1 MQIARDTPIFSI
13 LDPVTIPNGTVAGN
27 YTATLVV
34 TNSTTGCSSQ
44 IYNVAISVI
53 NGISYYWVGNS
64 GNWSDI
70 GHWASTSG
78 GTGGVGI
85 PGSNDNVYFDAN
97 SFNTSGRTVT
107 IDIPSA
113 SCFNVTWTGVTN
125 TPSFN
130 SSSSANNLNVYG
142 SFTLVSG
149 MNYNYNGNLYFLS
162 NLAGNTITTALK
174 TMNNNVYFNGTG
186 SWTLQDNFTQNSW
199 LNINL
204 NSGTLNTNGKTVTGY
219 FFYSNQC
226 PASPRTLNLGASTW
240 NVQYQWVVNA
250 ENFTLNA
257 GTSTININYNNTGGN
272 MSNQLCNCG
281 NYTLN
286 YNNVNFTAASGVS
299 TLNSD
304 YSSNSCKVT
313 AVFNNLSYAAG
324 GNINGDN
331 TIGTLSLTAFNTYNL
346 QSGRTQTISININFG
361 SACNSGVTIQSN
373 SSGSAATIS
382 KTSGVMNGYN
392 LSLKD
397 ITATGGATFNAYA
410 STNLGNNTGWNFAA
424 APVLG
429 SVGVITENLATSTY
443 SVVPVTGAV
452 SYGWTPP
459 AGMNIVSG
467 NGTNSI
473 VIDYQ
478 GQTGQLCVNASD
490 GCGATSAQ
498 SCLTIGC
505 SSPVI
510 TALPQAATICAGST
524 INLSV
529 TATGSGLLYQ
539 WFKDGISILGASN
552 STYSLLSATSA
563 NSGSYTVKVTSSCG
577 ANVTS
582 SVATVTVNQPVSNIT
597 VSGVTLSNGD
607 YLWNGNLSNDGS
619 VAGNWFVMNTGVYSP
634 ATLAP
639 TSASKVYIVSY
650 SDAGTCISNTNAANI
665 PTSAS
670 FNSGNLFVGTGST
683 FSLSANSQ
691 LQVSGNLI
699 NNGTFNANT
708 STVTFNGASAQN
720 IGGSSPT
727 TFNNLTINNSTGLTL
742 NNSIQVSGV
751 LTLTSGRVTLG
762 TNHLTL
768 GVSASISGTPAAN
781 NMIVPQS
788 TGELRKILNA
798 SNGLNPFIFPVGTT
812 TGGNEYTPVQLDFLS
827 ATFGANAY
835 VGVRLSDQRSTYMN
849 SAITSYINRNWIVEP
864 SNITNFTYELQLAY
878 VQADYVGSAGDEGNL
893 KPIKYSV
900 VSGNGVWYQPDL
912 QTFSNATVQGTSFT
926 NSTSNVLIWSNL
938 TTFSEFGS
946 AVGTNIALPVEL
958 ISFNG
963 NCQED
968 NIVLNWQTASEYNSS
983 HFVIEKS
990 RDGLVWQAI
999 STTTAAGFSNEL
1011 INYTS
1016 IDNNPLDQQYYR
1028 LLQEDIDGTEKL
1040 YDPILVKCNQ
1050 NNASFIESYP
1060 NPSAEAFN
1068 LIVKDKKM
1076 IGNCSVVLRDNNGK
1090 IVHDLSIEVLD
1101 GLNLFVV
1108 NKSLNPGL
1116 YFIEVLHETG
1126 YLITKKHVVK

>member
-1 MQIARDTPIFSI
+1 M
-13 LDPVTIPNGTVAGN
+13 
-27 YTATLVV
+27 
-34 TNSTTGCSSQ
+34 
-44 IYNVAISVI
+44 
-53 NGISYYWVGNS
+53 
-64 GNWSDI
+64 
-70 GHWASTSG
+70 
-78 GTGGVGI
+78 
-85 PGSNDNVYFDAN
+85 
-97 SFNTSGRTVT
+97 SF
-107 IDIPSA
+107 
-113 SCFNVTWTGVTN
+113 
-125 TPSFN
+125 
-130 SSSSANNLNVYG
+130 
-142 SFTLVSG
+142 
-149 MNYNYNGNLYFLS
+149 
-162 NLAGNTITTALK
+162 
-174 TMNNNVYFNGTG
+174 
-186 SWTLQDNFTQNSW
+186 
-199 LNINL
+199 
-204 NSGTLNTNGKTVTGY
+204 
-219 FFYSNQC
+219 
-226 PASPRTLNLGASTW
+226 
-240 NVQYQWVVNA
+240 
-250 ENFTLNA
+250 
-257 GTSTININYNNTGGN
+257 
-272 MSNQLCNCG
+272 
-281 NYTLN
+281 
-286 YNNVNFTAASGVS
+286 
-299 TLNSD
+299 
-304 YSSNSCKVT
+304 
-313 AVFNNLSYAAG
+313 
-324 GNINGDN
+324 
-331 TIGTLSLTAFNTYNL
+331 TAFNTYNL
-346 QSGRTQTISININFG
+346 QSGRTQTISNNINFG

-373 SSGSAATIS
+373 TSGSAATIS

-429 SVGVITENLATSTY
+429 SVGVIAENLATSTY

-510 TALPQAATICAGST
+510 TAQPQATTICSGST

-708 STVTFNGASAQN
+708 STVTFNGTSAQN

-742 NNSIQVSGV
+742 NNSIQVNGA
-751 LTLTSGRVTLG
+751 LTLTSGRITLG
-762 TNHLTL
+762 TNNLTL
-768 GVSASISGTPAAN
+768 GLSSSISGTPSAS

-788 TGELRKILNA
+788 SGELRKILNA
-798 SNGLNPFIFPVGTT
+798 SNGLNPFTFPVGTT

-835 VGVRLSDQRSTYMN
+835 VGVRVQDQRSTYMN

-864 SNITNFTYELQLAY
+864 SSISNFTYELQLAY
-878 VQADYVGSAGDEGNL
+878 VQADYVGAAGDEGNL

-900 VSGNGVWYQPDL
+900 VNGNGIWYQPDL

-926 NSTSNVLIWSNL
+926 NSTSNLLIWSNL

-963 NCQED
+963 QCQE
-968 NIVLNWQTASEYNSS
+968 NTIVLNWQTASEFNSS
-983 HFVIEKS
+983 HFTVEKS
-990 RDGLVWQAI
+990 RDGQMWQAI
-999 STTTAAGFSNEL
+999 STMNAAGFSNEL
-1011 INYTS
+1011 LNYS
-1016 IDNNPLDQQYYR
+1016 FIDNNPLDQQYYR
-1028 LLQEDIDGTEKL
+1028 LLQVDIDGQEKL

-1050 NNASFIESYP
+1050 NNASYIESYP
-1060 NPSAEAFN
+1060 NPSTETFN
-1068 LIVKDKKM
+1068 LIVKDSKM
-1076 IGNCSVVLRDNNGK
+1076 IGNCSVILRDNNGK
-1090 IVHDLSIEVLD
+1090 IVHDFSIQVLD

-1108 NKSLNPGL
+1108 NKTLNPGL
-1116 YFIEVLHETG
+1116 YFIEVLHQNG
-1126 YLITKKHVVK
+1126 HLITKKHVVK